1 MDLNAIPWDLIGKAA
16 AGFALALTFL
26 WLYSRREKHRK
37 TALEFADLMSEWG
50 LRWFAEGY
58 RQYAVGDYS
67 GIVYKIAEVT
77 KAVRSDKV
85 LLSKL
90 DDVFWKVLEHYK
102 DDPAKVAEIK
112 KRLEVAAANPQQQGR

>member
-1 MDLNAIPWDLIGKAA
+1 MDLNTIPWDLVGKAA
-16 AGFALALTFL
+16 AGFAFALVIL
-26 WLYSRREKHRK
+26 WCYNRREKNRK
-37 TALEFADLMSEWG
+37 LALEFADIMRDWG
-50 LRWFAEGY
+50 LGWFADGY

-67 GIVYKIAEVT
+67 GVTYKIAEVV

-112 KRLEVAAANPQQQGR
+112 KRLEVAAQNPTK